1 RQGAEK
7 LVDHRPKRLVSRL
20 ALDPDEE
27 PSRDLNARAKLL
39 DEPRLS
45 ASMRAGDD
53 ERLRLGGVPFDRFER
68 GRDPRELRVAEEE
81 RPRREPARAG
91 SRGRGDRAHG
101 ILAER
106 LGERAQRFPSASEP
120 IIRPLLE
127 QAMDE
132 RDERLRKIR
141 PKRRERRRR
150 RLEVLLEKDASIA
163 RIERRP
169 SREEDVEDHSERV
182 EVASSVG
189 GLSADALGRDVP
201 ESAEDLVP
209 GGVLAADQTEIDQL
223 DRADVAVDHRVETSE
238 VSLRRSLIG
247 VLRDE
252 EVRRLEVVVQDP
264 VAVDEIERAQD
275 LHRDLEERLRARVPR
290 DARELFAAHEL
301 RRE

>member
-1 RQGAEK
+1 RELAESGRRALVSVEGQKHRKRRGEGENLLLERIRKGVSLRFPHVETRRDLLAFGVAARRQGAEK

-20 ALDPDEE
+20 ALDPHEK

-127 QAMDE
+127 QSMDE

-169 SREEDVEDHSERV
+169 SREED
-182 EVASSVG
+182 
-189 GLSADALGRDVP
+189 
-201 ESAEDLVP
+201 
-209 GGVLAADQTEIDQL
+209 
-223 DRADVAVDHRVETSE
+223 
-238 VSLRRSLIG
+238 
-247 VLRDE
+247 
-252 EVRRLEVVVQDP
+252 
-264 VAVDEIERAQD
+264 
-275 LHRDLEERLRARVPR
+275 
-290 DARELFAAHEL
+290 
-301 RRE
+301 